1 MDVAAFISSTQDPFV
16 LLFMAK
22 AYGVHPIR
30 PTPTFTNF
38 LAPREHSS
46 YRCRCFPGSSLLR
59 SLIAGC
65 AAAFAT
71 TAAPSQNPW
80 LRT

>member
-38 LAPREHSS
+38 LALREHSS
-46 YRCRCFPGSSLLR
+46 YYCCCFPGSSLLC

-65 AAAFAT
+65 VAAFA
-71 TAAPSQNPW
+71 AAVTPSQNPW